1 MVYTLVGEKSLI
13 EEEIIKLLKEYES
26 SDVSRYNMEDISV
39 KKVLEDVN
47 TISFFGKR
55 VVIADNFDKISKSDS
70 LINYLEN
77 PGENIL
83 ILTSLK
89 NLDNK
94 KLSKVLKEKTKVV
107 ELFKYDFVSYIKRN
121 LEDFDISFMDI
132 NLLISYC
139 NYDINRIKNELEKL
153 KIYKIDSKK
162 IVSDDIKKIVK
173 KDYNSTIFNLIDSIN
188 SKDKINSFKIYKELL
203 EISETDEKIMYT
215 LANHYRLLFNISR
228 KIKVSSDNDIIN
240 EYKMHPFRLTKLKE
254 QLNIISENDIL
265 MILKKFSDIDIEV
278 KKGNKSINNELVLFL
293 ENL

>member
-55 VVIADNFDKISKSDS
+55 VVIADNFDKISKGDS

-121 LEDFDISFMDI
+121 LEDFDMSFMDI

-203 EISETDEKIMYT
+203 EIGETDEKIMYT

-228 KIKVSSDNDIIN
+228 KIKVSSDNDIIS

-265 MILKKFSDIDIEV
+265 MMLKKFSDIDIDV
-278 KKGNKSINNELVLFL
+278 KKGNKSINTELILFL

>member
-55 VVIADNFDKISKSDS
+55 VVIADNFDEISKSDS

-121 LEDFDISFMDI
+121 LEDFDMSFMDI

-188 SKDKINSFKIYKELL
+188 SKDKVNSFKIYKELL
-203 EISETDEKIMYT
+203 EIGETDEKIMYT

-278 KKGNKSINNELVLFL
+278 KKGNKSINTELVLFL

>member
-121 LEDFDISFMDI
+121 LEDFDMSFMDI

-203 EISETDEKIMYT
+203 EIGETDEKIMYT

-228 KIKVSSDNDIIN
+228 KIKVFSDNDIIN

-278 KKGNKSINNELVLFL
+278 KKGNKSINTELVLFL

>member
-55 VVIADNFDKISKSDS
+55 VVIADSREKMSKSDS
-70 LINYLEN
+70 VIKYWEN

-121 LEDFDISFMDI
+121 LEDFDMSFMDI

-203 EISETDEKIMYT
+203 EIGETDEKIMYT

>member
-121 LEDFDISFMDI
+121 LEDFDMSFMDI

-188 SKDKINSFKIYKELL
+188 SKDKVNSFKIYKELL
-203 EISETDEKIMYT
+203 EIGETDEKIMYT

-278 KKGNKSINNELVLFL
+278 KKGNKSINTELVLFL

>member
-55 VVIADNFDKISKSDS
+55 VVIADNFDKISKGDS

-121 LEDFDISFMDI
+121 LEDFDMSFMDI

-203 EISETDEKIMYT
+203 EIGETDEKIMYT

-228 KIKVSSDNDIIN
+228 KIKVSSDNDIIS

-278 KKGNKSINNELVLFL
+278 KKGNKSINTELVLFL